1 MKELLQK
8 IRSNKYWNLSLLI
21 VFSATL
27 LLISYRLEQSD
38 FIYLIGLI
46 TPAFLIY
53 LIAQKSSFWTMW
65 LYLGIAL
72 RFLMIFAFPNLS
84 DDIYRFIWD
93 GHLLNLGYDPFEQV
107 PSYYIQN
114 QLEPTVLTTALF
126 EQLNS
131 PDYFSVYPPFA
142 QLIFKLG
149 SSISAGDIYTFSMVL
164 KALIFAAETC
174 TIFLL
179 IKLLKHWDLRK
190 EKILLYSLNPLIIIE
205 LGGNMHFEAFMI
217 CFFVAAIYLL
227 SKQRIVLAAMLM
239 SGSIAAKLL
248 TLIPQVFILKR
259 MRLKDLLIYGT
270 ALFIFLC
277 IFFLPV
283 FNLEFIKNFG
293 SSLDL
298 YFRNF
303 EFNAS
308 IYFLINGI
316 VKMVKGYG
324 LIAIVGPALSLITL
338 LTIVGLALKNREK
351 DLLSLMQMSF
361 WAFCI
366 YLFLG
371 TTIHPWYL
379 ALPIMLSIFTN
390 YRFIYLWSFLAFF
403 SYSKYSIYEDNY
415 YQLVILEYLFVYGML
430 FYELYKLFIARRLQ
444 IK

>member
-217 CFFVAAIYLL
+217 CFFVGAIYLL

>member
-164 KALIFAAETC
+164 KALIFTAETC

-338 LTIVGLALKNREK
+338 LTIVGLALKNSEK

>member
-8 IRSNKYWNLSLLI
+8 IRSNKFWNLSLLI

-38 FIYLIGLI
+38 FIYLISLI
-46 TPAFLIY
+46 ALAFLIY
-53 LIAQKSSFWTMW
+53 MIAQKSSFWTMW

-72 RFLMIFAFPNLS
+72 RFSMIFAFPNLS

-107 PSYYIQN
+107 PSYYFQN

-164 KALIFAAETC
+164 KALIFAAETY
-174 TIFLL
+174 TILLL
-179 IKLLKHWDLRK
+179 IKLLKHFGLCK

-217 CFFVAAIYLL
+217 CFFVGAIYLL

-248 TLIPQVFILKR
+248 TLIPQVFLLKR
-259 MRLKDLLIYGT
+259 MRLKDLLIYGI

-283 FNLEFIKNFG
+283 FNLEFINNFG
-293 SSLDL
+293 RSLDL

-308 IYFLINGI
+308 IYFLINSI

-324 LIAIVGPALSLITL
+324 LISIVGPALSLITL
-338 LTIVGLALKNREK
+338 LTIVGLALKNKQR
-351 DLLSLMQMSF
+351 DLLSLMQISF

-390 YRFIYLWSFLAFF
+390 YRFIHLWSFLAFL

-415 YQLVILEYLFVYGML
+415 YQLVTLEYLFVYGVL

>member
-1 MKELLQK
+1 MKELLQM

-164 KALIFAAETC
+164 KALIFTAETC

-217 CFFVAAIYLL
+217 CFFVGAIYLL

-338 LTIVGLALKNREK
+338 LTIVGLALKNSEK

-430 FYELYKLFIARRLQ
+430 FYELYKLFIARCLQ

>member
-38 FIYLIGLI
+38 FIYLISLI
-46 TPAFLIY
+46 APAFLIY
-53 LIAQKSSFWTMW
+53 MLVQKSSFWTMW

-114 QLEPTVLTTALF
+114 QLEPTVLTTILF

-149 SSISAGDIYTFSMVL
+149 SSISDGNIYTFSIVL
-164 KALIFAAETC
+164 KALIFSAETC

-179 IKLLKHWDLRK
+179 IKLLKHWGLRK

-205 LGGNMHFEAFMI
+205 LCGNMHFEAFMI
-217 CFFVAAIYLL
+217 CFFVASIYLL

-259 MRLKDLLIYGT
+259 MRLKDLLIYGST
-270 ALFIFLC
+270 LFIFLC

-283 FNLEFIKNFG
+283 FNLEFINNFG

-338 LTIVGLALKNREK
+338 LTILGLALKNKQR
-351 DLLSLMQMSF
+351 DLLSLMQLSF
-361 WAFCI
+361 WAFCV

-379 ALPIMLSIFTN
+379 ALPIMLSLFTN
-390 YRFIYLWSFLAFF
+390 YRFIYLWSFLAFL
-403 SYSKYSIYEDNY
+403 SYSKYSIYEDSY
-415 YQLVILEYLFVYGML
+415 YQLVTVEYLFVFGIL
-430 FYELYKLFIARRLQ
+430 FYELYLLFVARRLQ

>member
-1 MKELLQK
+1 MEGLLQK
-8 IRSNKYWNLSLLI
+8 IRSNKFWNLSLLI

-46 TPAFLIY
+46 ATAFLIY

-93 GHLLNLGYDPFEQV
+93 GHLLNLGYDPFQKV

-114 QLEPTVLTTALF
+114 QLEPSVLTTALF

-149 SSISAGDIYTFSMVL
+149 SSISAGDIHTFSIVL

-174 TIFLL
+174 TILLL
-179 IKLLKHWDLRK
+179 IKLLKHWRLRK
-190 EKILLYSLNPLIIIE
+190 ERILLYSLNPLIIIE

-248 TLIPQVFILKR
+248 TLIPQIFLLKG
-259 MRLKDLLIYGT
+259 MRLKDLLIYGS

-283 FNLEFIKNFG
+283 FNLEFITNFG

-308 IYFLINGI
+308 IYFLIDGI

-324 LIAIVGPALSLITL
+324 LIAIIGPALSLITL
-338 LTIVGLALKNREK
+338 LTIVGLALKNKQR

-379 ALPIMLSIFTN
+379 GLPIMLSIFTN
-390 YRFIYLWSFLAFF
+390 YRFIHLWSFLAFL
-403 SYSKYSIYEDNY
+403 SYSKYSIYEDSY
-415 YQLVILEYLFVYGML
+415 YPLVTLEYLLVYGML

>member
-164 KALIFAAETC
+164 KALIFTAETC

-217 CFFVAAIYLL
+217 CFFVGAIYLL

>member
-1 MKELLQK
+1 MEELLQK
-8 IRSNKYWNLSLLI
+8 IRSNKHWNLSLLI

-46 TPAFLIY
+46 APAFLIY
-53 LIAQKSSFWTMW
+53 LIAYKSSCWTMW

-114 QLEPTVLTTALF
+114 QLEPMVLTNALF

-164 KALIFAAETC
+164 KAFILAAETC

-190 EKILLYSLNPLIIIE
+190 ERILLYSLNPLIIIE

-338 LTIVGLALKNREK
+338 LTIVGLVLKNREK

-403 SYSKYSIYEDNY
+403 SYSKYSIYEDSY

>member
-1 MKELLQK
+1 MEELLHK
-8 IRSNKYWNLSLLI
+8 IRSNPYWNIFLLI
-21 VFSATL
+21 VFSTAI
-27 LLISYRLEQSD
+27 LLINYRLEQAD
-38 FIYLIGLI
+38 FVYLISLI
-46 TPAFLIY
+46 ASAFLVYTIV
-53 LIAQKSSFWTMW
+53 QKSPYWSMW
-65 LYLGIAL
+65 LYASIAI
-72 RFLMIFAFPNLS
+72 RFLLIFAFPNLS

-93 GHLLNLGYDPFEQV
+93 GHLLNLGYDPFKQI

-114 QLEPTVLTTALF
+114 QLEPNVLTTALF
-126 EQLNS
+126 NQLNS

-149 SSISAGDIYTFSMVL
+149 SNISGGDIHTFSIVL
-164 KALIFAAETC
+164 KALIFTAETC
-174 TIFLL
+174 TILLL
-179 IKLLKHWDLRK
+179 IKLLKNLGLRK

-205 LGGNMHFEAFMI
+205 LCGNMHFEAFMI
-217 CFFVAAIYLL
+217 CFFVSAIYLL
-227 SKQRIVLAAMLM
+227 SKQQIVLAAMLM

-248 TLIPQVFILKR
+248 TLIPQIFILKR
-259 MRLKDLLIYGT
+259 MRLKDTLIYGS

-283 FNLEFIKNFG
+283 LNLELINNFG

-308 IYFLINGI
+308 IYFLIDGI

-324 LIAIVGPALSLITL
+324 LIAIVGPVLSLITL
-338 LTIVGLALKNREK
+338 LTIFVLALMNKQK
-351 DLLSLMQMSF
+351 DFPSLMQMSF

-366 YLFLG
+366 YLFFG

-379 ALPIMLSIFTN
+379 ALPIMLSLFTN
-390 YRFIYLWSFLAFF
+390 YRFIYLWSFLAFL
-403 SYSKYSIYEDNY
+403 SYSKYSSYEDSY
-415 YQLVILEYLFVYGML
+415 YQLVTLEYLTVYGML
-430 FYELYKLFIARRLQ
+430 FYELYRLFIARRLQ